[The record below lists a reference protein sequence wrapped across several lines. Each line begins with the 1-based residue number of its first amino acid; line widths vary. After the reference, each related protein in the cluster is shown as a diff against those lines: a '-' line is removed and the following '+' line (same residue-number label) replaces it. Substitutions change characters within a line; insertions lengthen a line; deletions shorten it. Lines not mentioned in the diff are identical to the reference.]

1 MARRRTDNPD
11 VLYLLYTGGD
21 SIKDVSVKTG
31 IPESS
36 VQKLLLRAGY
46 QMRTRDQGARLKRAL
61 NGTKGKMLITN
72 FKYDETMARDL
83 FENHIMGGASISKL
97 ANKYQ
102 IVVQEANWQIQ
113 ELCKKKK
120 ILAGERM
127 GISDEP
133 DNRAIAGSHLDRTAI
148 AG

>member
-1 MARRRTDNPD
+1 MARRRTDNPH

-21 SIKDVSVKTG
+21 SIKDVSLKTG

-61 NGTKGKMLITN
+61 NGTRGKMLITH
-72 FKYDETMARDL
+72 FKYNENLARDL

-113 ELCKKKK
+113 ELCTRKKV
-120 ILAGERM
+120 LAGERM
-127 GISDEP
+127 GIDEETTP
-133 DNRAIAGSHLDRTAI
+133 VSYFDRTAI

>member
-11 VLYLLYTGGD
+11 ILYLLYTGGD
-21 SIKDVSVKTG
+21 SIKDVSIKTG

-61 NGTKGKMLITN
+61 NGTRGKMLITH
-72 FKYDETMARDL
+72 FKYNEMLARDL
-83 FENHIMGGASISKL
+83 FENHIMVGASISKL

-102 IVVQEANWQIQ
+102 IVVQEANWQIR
-113 ELCKKKK
+113 ELCIRKKL
-120 ILAGERM
+120 LAGERM
-127 GISDEP
+127 GIDEAAAP
-133 DNRAIAGSHLDRTAI
+133 VLNLDRTAM

>member
-11 VLYLLYTGGD
+11 ILYLLYTGGD
-21 SIKDVSVKTG
+21 SIKDVSIKTG

-61 NGTKGKMLITN
+61 NGTRGKMLQAN
-72 FKYDETMARDL
+72 FTYNKEMAKDL

-113 ELCKKKK
+113 ELCIRKK

-127 GISDEP
+127 GIDKAAAP
-133 DNRAIAGSHLDRTAI
+133 GLQFNRTAM